1 MKKLISLLAAI
12 SVVSACSIGAFA
24 ADFTVGNSTLTA
36 ADGSAQGTI
45 TESNGTYT
53 ATLNADSAAAKQ
65 GQKTILAVKGNA
77 ITVDSIEYIGQSADS
92 AFTFALKSDELT
104 DDVNVLI
111 GGDSISPILLG
122 TIAKPEDTTTF
133 TVSGTVTGY
142 YNKTKVMPT
151 LTLTAANLKDSDGN
165 ALVYNVALNSD
176 GTFSQVVKA
185 DTYKLYAS
193 KDYHTTYTV
202 NALDVTTADVA
213 YADPITVYVGNLDNN
228 NIINVRDLNIYK
240 KNFNKKSTD
249 ADWEEISYVSMDEN
263 NIINVRDLNLY
274 KQNFNKK
281 SITK

>member
-77 ITVDSIEYIGQSADS
+77 ITVDSIEYIGQSAEN

-133 TVSGTVTGY
+133 TISGTVTGY
-142 YNKTKVMPT
+142 YASTKTLPT
-151 LTLTAANLKDSDGN
+151 VTLTAANLKDSDGN

-202 NALDVTTADVA
+202 KALDVTSADVA
-213 YADPITVYVGNLDNN
+213 YADPITVYVGNVNNDSAINSRDVGLLTAQFNKRSSASNWAEISYLSLNEDNV
-228 NIINVRDLNIYK
+228 INSRDIGLLTA
-240 KNFNKKSTD
+240 NFNKRNASK
-249 ADWEEISYVSMDEN
+249 
-263 NIINVRDLNLY
+263 
-274 KQNFNKK
+274 
-281 SITK
+281 